1 MSERNNVLYL
11 VVADTLKSAKQL
23 MDAFAFSN
31 MHELSKVSRAER
43 TVYLKD
49 GRIFKFT
56 SNASNNSIGRNRRN
70 WNIYSGKAFEEEFLN
85 DNK

>member
-23 MDAFAFSN
+23 MDAFTFSN

-56 SNASNNSIGRNRRN
+56 STTSNNRIARNLRN

>member
-23 MDAFAFSN
+23 MDAFTFSN

-56 SNASNNSIGRNRRN
+56 SMTSNNRFVRNLRN
-70 WNIYSGKAFEEEFLN
+70 WNIYSGRAFEEEFLN
-85 DNK
+85 DGK

>member
-11 VVADTLKSAKQL
+11 VVTDTLKSAKQL

-31 MHELSKVSRAER
+31 MHELSKVSRAEC

-56 SNASNNSIGRNRRN
+56 SMTSNNRIARDLRN
-70 WNIYSGKAFEEEFLN
+70 WNIYGGEAFEEEFLN

>member
-1 MSERNNVLYL
+1 MSEQNNVLYL
-11 VVADTLKSAKQL
+11 VAADTLKSAKEL
-23 MDAFAFSN
+23 MDAFTFSN

-56 SNASNNSIGRNRRN
+56 SMTSNNRFVRNLRN
-70 WNIYSGKAFEEEFLN
+70 WNIYSGRAFEEEFLN
-85 DNK
+85 DGK

>member
-1 MSERNNVLYL
+1 MSERNKVLYL
-11 VVADTLKSAKQL
+11 VVAETLKSAEQL
-23 MDAFAFSN
+23 MDAFAFGN

-43 TVYLKD
+43 TVYLRD

-56 SNASNNSIGRNRRN
+56 CIRSKNLIGRNRRN
-70 WNIYSGKAFEEEFLN
+70 WNIYSGGAFEEEFLN

>member
-1 MSERNNVLYL
+1 MDKQNNVLYL

-23 MDAFAFSN
+23 MDAFAFNN

-56 SNASNNSIGRNRRN
+56 SMTSNNRIVRDLRN
-70 WNIYSGKAFEEEFLN
+70 WNIYSGGAFEEEFLN

>member
-1 MSERNNVLYL
+1 MDKQNKVLYL
-11 VVADTLKSAKQL
+11 VVTDTLKSAKQL
-23 MDAFAFSN
+23 MDAFAFRN
-31 MHELSKVSRAER
+31 MHELLKVSRAER

-56 SNASNNSIGRNRRN
+56 SMTSNNRIVRDLRN
-70 WNIYSGKAFEEEFLN
+70 WNIYGGEAFEEEFLN

>member
-1 MSERNNVLYL
+1 MSKQNKVLYL
-11 VVADTLKSAKQL
+11 VVTDTPKSAKQL
-23 MDAFAFSN
+23 MDVFAFNN
-31 MHELSKVSRAER
+31 MHELSKVSRSEC

-56 SNASNNSIGRNRRN
+56 SRTSNNSIVRGRQN
-70 WNIYSGKAFEEEFLN
+70 WNIYSGEAFEEEFLN

>member
-1 MSERNNVLYL
+1 MDKQNNVLYL

-23 MDAFAFSN
+23 MDAFTFRN

-56 SNASNNSIGRNRRN
+56 SMTSNNRIVRDLRN

>member
-23 MDAFAFSN
+23 MDAFTFSN
-31 MHELSKVSRAER
+31 IHKLSRVSRAEC
-43 TVYLKD
+43 TVYFKD

-56 SNASNNSIGRNRRN
+56 STTSNNSIVRGRRN
-70 WNIYSGKAFEEEFLN
+70 WNIYSGRAFEEEFLN

>member
-1 MSERNNVLYL
+1 MDEQNKVLYL

-23 MDAFAFSN
+23 MDAFTFSN

-56 SNASNNSIGRNRRN
+56 SMTSNNRFVRNLQN
-70 WNIYSGKAFEEEFLN
+70 WNIYSGRAFEEEFLN
-85 DNK
+85 DSK

>member
-1 MSERNNVLYL
+1 MDEQNKVLYL

-23 MDAFAFSN
+23 MDAFTFSN
-31 MHELSKVSRAER
+31 MHKLSKVSRAER
-43 TVYLKD
+43 TVYLRD

-56 SNASNNSIGRNRRN
+56 SNTSKNLIGRNQRN

>member
-43 TVYLKD
+43 TVYLRD

-56 SNASNNSIGRNRRN
+56 SMTSKNSIGRNRRN

>member
-23 MDAFAFSN
+23 MDAFTFGN

-56 SNASNNSIGRNRRN
+56 STTSNNSIGRNRRN

>member
-1 MSERNNVLYL
+1 MDKQNKVLYL
-11 VVADTLKSAKQL
+11 IVADTLKRAKQL

-56 SNASNNSIGRNRRN
+56 STTSNNSIVRGRRN
-70 WNIYSGKAFEEEFLN
+70 WNIYSGEAFEEEFLN

>member
-1 MSERNNVLYL
+1 MSEQNNVLYL
-11 VVADTLKSAKQL
+11 VAADTLNSAKQL
-23 MDAFAFSN
+23 MDAFTFSN

-56 SNASNNSIGRNRRN
+56 SMTSNNRFVRNLRN
-70 WNIYSGKAFEEEFLN
+70 WNIYSGRAFEEEFLN
-85 DNK
+85 DGK

>member
-23 MDAFAFSN
+23 MDAFTFSN

-43 TVYLKD
+43 TVYLRD
-49 GRIFKFT
+49 GQIFKFT
-56 SNASNNSIGRNRRN
+56 STTSNNSIVRGRRN
-70 WNIYSGKAFEEEFLN
+70 WNIYSGEAFEEEFLN
-85 DNK
+85 DDK

>member
-23 MDAFAFSN
+23 MDAFTFSN
-31 MHELSKVSRAER
+31 MYELSKVFRAER
-43 TVYLKD
+43 TVYFKD

-56 SNASNNSIGRNRRN
+56 SITSNNSVVRNRRN
-70 WNIYSGKAFEEEFLN
+70 WNIYSGEAFEEEFLN

>member
-1 MSERNNVLYL
+1 MDEQNKVLYL

-23 MDAFAFSN
+23 MDAFTFSN

-43 TVYLKD
+43 TVYLRD

-56 SNASNNSIGRNRRN
+56 SNTSKNLIGRNRRN
-70 WNIYSGKAFEEEFLN
+70 WNIYSGRAFEEEFLN

>member
-11 VVADTLKSAKQL
+11 VVTETLKSAEQL
-23 MDAFAFSN
+23 MDAFAFSK
-31 MHELSKVSRAER
+31 LSKVSRAER
-43 TVYLKD
+43 TVYLRD

-56 SNASNNSIGRNRRN
+56 SNTSKNLIGRNQRN

>member
-1 MSERNNVLYL
+1 MDKKNKVLYL
-11 VVADTLKSAKQL
+11 VVTDTSKSAKQL
-23 MDAFAFSN
+23 MDAFTFGN

-56 SNASNNSIGRNRRN
+56 SMTSNNSIVRDRRN
-70 WNIYSGKAFEEEFLN
+70 WNIYSGGAFEEEFLN

>member
-11 VVADTLKSAKQL
+11 IVADTLKSAKQL
-23 MDAFAFSN
+23 MDAFTFRN

-56 SNASNNSIGRNRRN
+56 SMTSNNRIVRDLRN

>member
-1 MSERNNVLYL
+1 MDKQNKVLYL
-11 VVADTLKSAKQL
+11 VVTDTSKSANQL
-23 MDAFAFSN
+23 MDAFTFSN

-56 SNASNNSIGRNRRN
+56 SMTSNNRFVRNLQN
-70 WNIYSGKAFEEEFLN
+70 WNIYSGRAFEEEFLN
-85 DNK
+85 DSK

>member
-11 VVADTLKSAKQL
+11 IVADTSKSAKQL
-23 MDAFAFSN
+23 MDAFTFRN

-56 SNASNNSIGRNRRN
+56 SMTSNNRIVRDIRN

>member
-11 VVADTLKSAKQL
+11 IVADTSKSAKQL
-23 MDAFAFSN
+23 MDAFTFRN
-31 MHELSKVSRAER
+31 MHELSKVCRAER

-56 SNASNNSIGRNRRN
+56 SMTSNNRIVRDLRN

>member
-1 MSERNNVLYL
+1 MDKKNKVLYL
-11 VVADTLKSAKQL
+11 VVTDTSKSAKQL
-23 MDAFAFSN
+23 MDAFTFGN

-56 SNASNNSIGRNRRN
+56 SMTSSNRIVRDLRN
-70 WNIYSGKAFEEEFLN
+70 WNIYSGKAFEDEFLN
-85 DNK
+85 NNK

>member
-11 VVADTLKSAKQL
+11 IVADTSKSAKQL
-23 MDAFAFSN
+23 MDAFTFRN

-49 GRIFKFT
+49 WRIFKFT
-56 SNASNNSIGRNRRN
+56 SMTSNNRIVRDLRN

>member
-23 MDAFAFSN
+23 MDAFTFSN
-31 MHELSKVSRAER
+31 MHELSKVSRVER

-56 SNASNNSIGRNRRN
+56 STTSNNRIVRNLRN

>member
-23 MDAFAFSN
+23 MDAFTFSN

-43 TVYLKD
+43 TVYLRD

-56 SNASNNSIGRNRRN
+56 SNTSKNLIGRNRRN
-70 WNIYSGKAFEEEFLN
+70 WNIYSGRAFEEEFLN

>member
-1 MSERNNVLYL
+1 MDKQNNVLYL

-23 MDAFAFSN
+23 MDAFAFN
-31 MHELSKVSRAER
+31 NIHELSKVSRAER

-56 SNASNNSIGRNRRN
+56 SMTSNNRIVRDLRN

>member
-11 VVADTLKSAKQL
+11 IVADTSKSAKQL
-23 MDAFAFSN
+23 MDAFTFRN

-56 SNASNNSIGRNRRN
+56 SMTSNNRIVRDLRN

>member
-1 MSERNNVLYL
+1 MSEQNNVLYL
-11 VVADTLKSAKQL
+11 VAADTLKSAKQL
-23 MDAFAFSN
+23 MDAFTFSN

-56 SNASNNSIGRNRRN
+56 SMTSNNRFVRNLRN
-70 WNIYSGKAFEEEFLN
+70 WNIYSGRAFEEEFLN
-85 DNK
+85 DGK

>member
-1 MSERNNVLYL
+1 MSEQNNVLYL
-11 VVADTLKSAKQL
+11 VAADTLKSAKQL
-23 MDAFAFSN
+23 MDAFTFSN

-56 SNASNNSIGRNRRN
+56 SMTSNNRFIRNLRN
-70 WNIYSGKAFEEEFLN
+70 WNIYSGEAFEEEFF
-85 DNK
+85 K

>member
-1 MSERNNVLYL
+1 MSH
-11 VVADTLKSAKQL
+11 DMKKSSSEK
-23 MDAFAFSN
+23 
-31 MHELSKVSRAER
+31 RAER

-56 SNASNNSIGRNRRN
+56 SLTSNNRIVRDLRN
-70 WNIYSGKAFEEEFLN
+70 WNIYGGEAFEEEFLN

>member
-1 MSERNNVLYL
+1 MNERNNVLYL

-23 MDAFAFSN
+23 MDAFTFSN

-56 SNASNNSIGRNRRN
+56 STTSNNLIVRGRQN
-70 WNIYSGKAFEEEFLN
+70 WNIYSGEAFEEEFLN

>member
-1 MSERNNVLYL
+1 MDKQNKVLYL

-23 MDAFAFSN
+23 MDAFTFSN
-31 MHELSKVSRAER
+31 MHELSKVSRAEC

-56 SNASNNSIGRNRRN
+56 SMTSKNRIVRNRRN
-70 WNIYSGKAFEEEFLN
+70 WNMYSGRAFEEEFLN
-85 DNK
+85 GNK